1 MSFRSDA
8 PSKTRNAPKTKTILD
23 RQLLPSAKTTKATA
37 EWTATRTSRAILR
50 SLHVPAL
57 QDQLLQ
63 LWKVPSTRELA
74 REGGNL
80 GAHALQGVQVADQGG
95 AAGPEGDRAPL
106 RHEAHRQHRQE
117 GWGCAV
123 VVFSST
129 IML

>member
-1 MSFRSDA
+1 M
-8 PSKTRNAPKTKTILD
+8 
-23 RQLLPSAKTTKATA
+23 
-37 EWTATRTSRAILR
+37 
-50 SLHVPAL
+50 PAL

-63 LWKVPSTRELA
+63 LWQVPSTRELA
-74 REGGNL
+74 REGGNV

-95 AAGPEGDRAPL
+95 EAGPEGDRAPL

-129 IML
+129 IMLYSKESHLLFAHAHFSWPIKI